1 MTSQYPIPRVS
12 ADWASSRETHPAV
25 AVAIYAIS
33 DSSRSPEA
41 IWEAPTNDE
50 WDHVAM
56 AVENYVAND
65 VFEAEDDGRY
75 PWGGECIVIEGEK
88 SKARE

>member
-1 MTSQYPIPRVS
+1 MTSQYPTPSVS

-25 AVAIYAIS
+25 AMAIHAIS

-41 IWEAPTNDE
+41 IWEAPTSNE

-56 AVENYVAND
+56 AVENYVANG
-65 VFEAEDDGRY
+65 VFTAEDDGRY
-75 PWGGECIVIEGEK
+75 PWGGECIVIE
-88 SKARE
+88 SAAQ

>member
-1 MTSQYPIPRVS
+1 MRSTL
-12 ADWASSRETHPAV
+12 ETLPAV
-25 AVAIYAIS
+25 ATAIHAIS

-41 IWEAPTNDE
+41 IWEAPTRDE
-50 WDHVAM
+50 WDRVAL

-75 PWGGECIVIEGEK
+75 SWGGECIVIECGDQ
-88 SKARE
+88 

>member
-1 MTSQYPIPRVS
+1 MSSQYATPRVS
-12 ADWASSRETHPAV
+12 ADWASSREAHPAV
-25 AVAIYAIS
+25 AMAIHAIS
-33 DSSRSPEA
+33 DSRRSPEA
-41 IWEAPTNDE
+41 IWEAPTKDE

-75 PWGGECIVIEGEK
+75 PWGGECIEIPTTCVEE
-88 SKARE
+88 